1 VEERDRRVVELRY
14 GLEDGRARSRAE
26 IGRMLGISRERVR
39 QLESRAVD
47 RLYQHAGIAPHPG
60 DPAADPG
67 TKIAGANGHAA
78 PRHSFLRSW
87 TLVLLWLR
95 PAHVYELRA
104 RLRDLGLPPATYR
117 MLQALEREGFL
128 YSHWAPGRG
137 AGPNRRV
144 YSLTPRGVE
153 QLGAD
158 AAPLRNMAETL
169 NRFLGEADFL
179 PGDDDSPGGS

>member
-1 VEERDRRVVELRY
+1 
-14 GLEDGRARSRAE
+14 
-26 IGRMLGISRERVR
+26 
-39 QLESRAVD
+39 
-47 RLYQHAGIAPHPG
+47 
-60 DPAADPG
+60 
-67 TKIAGANGHAA
+67 
-78 PRHSFLRSW
+78 
-87 TLVLLWLR
+87 
-95 PAHVYELRA
+95 LRA

-153 QLGAD
+153 RLGAD
-158 AAPLRNMAETL
+158 AGALRNMAETL

-179 PGDDDSPGGS
+179 PGEDDGPSGS